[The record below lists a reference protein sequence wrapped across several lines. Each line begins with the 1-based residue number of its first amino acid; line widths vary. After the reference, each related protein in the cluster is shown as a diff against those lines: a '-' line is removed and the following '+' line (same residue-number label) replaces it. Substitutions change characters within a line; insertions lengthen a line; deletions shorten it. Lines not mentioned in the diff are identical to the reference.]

1 MNEFSYWPKDSLAL
15 YENGVL
21 APGYRSPDQQR
32 LEAASD

>member
-1 MNEFSYWPKDSLAL
+1 MNEFSYCLKHSLAI

-21 APGYRSPDQQR
+21 APGYRCPDQQR